1 MRSFRFA
8 GLQEA
13 IQMRNWILKV
23 VVVVLAFSA
32 GLSAVAQQDVASI
45 VGTVTDAAGG
55 VIPGAEVTLLSTKT
69 NEAHHSKTNG
79 SGAYSFTEVA
89 PGDGYKIT
97 FTAAGFSTFE
107 VSGLYLGVAS
117 VRTQNAQLRPGQ
129 QTVVEVNASN
139 QQVTID
145 TTDATVGNNLD
156 TKLLADL
163 PIYDRTTPAVLFT
176 LQPGVTL
183 GGSTTGAR
191 LDQGNVTVDGLDVN
205 NFATGTPFAIVASA
219 PVDAMQEFRAT
230 VAGELPSAGPAGG
243 GQFQLVTKSGTNKY
257 HGSISEYNRNTD
269 FVANSWFGNNDGL
282 PRAALIQNQFG
293 GDIGGPIV
301 KNKLFIYFNF
311 LGNKIDQNQ
320 LEQRVV
326 PLASYLAGNVGYI
339 TNAAGCGSNA
349 HLNANP
355 DCIAYIT
362 NAQIQTTANYD
373 PLGEGLNPAL
383 FAEIKQRYPAVNNLS
398 QGDGI
403 NTGGFDFTAPFPFSQ
418 TNYTGRLDYV
428 ATHNISLFARLILN
442 RQNGTQQA
450 PQFPGDPVT
459 DPNIDRSYSY
469 ASGGTW
475 VINSRMTDHFTYGK
489 TVSNANFPTVYD
501 PQGTNLV
508 TYGLI
513 QSPYIS
519 PSNAQHQIIP
529 ISLVSDDFTW
539 QKGNHTI
546 GVGGTFKWITSF
558 FQDKLDFTNNSIGAG
573 EFLTELDPGSLPAN
587 LNSSQTAAS
596 DFSSALI
603 FGLGSINTES
613 SEYEFTA
620 AGTPIAEGTGSIR
633 NYRYYQYEAY
643 AGDTWKVTPTLTLTY
658 GVNYQFY
665 SVPYETHGF
674 QSIAN
679 MISADGTTAPLEAS
693 KYLAD
698 RIAQSDAGLSGNAAL
713 PLISYIPGG
722 KANHQRGY
730 YSPAYNNFAPRFA
743 FAYNPSFDRKTT
755 FNGSATMVYDRTLV
769 DAVQFQQDQFNYL
782 FQNTT
787 DMSYGTE
794 GASSTS
800 NLAALPRIMAGSTPP
815 GVGVTGFA
823 TRAPLA
829 PQAIASPFEPN
840 VVNGVPDGIAQNFPA
855 IENQIMDPTIK
866 TPYNF
871 VFNFGMQHQFPAGFV
886 MKLNYAG
893 RLGRRL
899 LAQEDVSQVLDFP
912 DGASGQ
918 LFSQA
923 FSTFTQQLR
932 TGGPAAVTP
941 QPWFEDQIFPG
952 ATAALAAN
960 GTFGANGFGQ
970 LGDIGDFS
978 ADLQAAGLIAPNI
991 LMPAQFGLDTIYT
1004 NRGSSSY
1011 NGLLL
1016 TVQKNLSHGLQFD
1029 FNYTWSNSIDNVS
1042 LTGNQVAAGGY
1053 GFICDVVRPRECRG
1067 PSDNDERQFISSDF
1081 IYALPVGRGRTFAAN
1096 VPLWLDELIGGW
1108 SVSGLPYWHSG
1119 DPYTVFSNAFVASF
1133 ANDAPAILIGNK
1145 ADLNAHPNKQADGA
1159 VFMYTNPTQAAADF
1173 EGPLGFNIGSR
1184 NAFRGPDYFNMDA
1197 ELAKTFIIIPN
1208 KVNFKFAADAYNV
1221 FNHNSFAGFG
1231 DNAGNAGESYNSG
1244 AFGQIST
1251 ANGNLGTGT
1260 TTTARILQVSGR
1272 ISF

>member
-1 MRSFRFA
+1 MLFGGSTMRSFRF
-8 GLQEA
+8 GRLQEA

-69 NEAHHSKTNG
+69 NEAHHSKTNN

-97 FTAAGFSTFE
+97 FTASGFSTFE
-107 VSGLYLGVAS
+107 VSGLYLGVAT
-117 VRTQNAQLRPGQ
+117 VRTQDAQLHPGQ

-139 QQVTID
+139 QQATID

-183 GGSTTGAR
+183 GGSTTGSR
-191 LDQGNVTVDGLDVN
+191 LDQGNVTIDGIDVN

-219 PVDAMQEFRAT
+219 PVDSMQEFRAT

-257 HGSISEYNRNTD
+257 HGSISEYNRNAD
-269 FVANSWFGNNDGL
+269 FVANSWFNNNDSL
-282 PRAALIQNQFG
+282 PKPNLVQNQFG
-293 GDIGGPIV
+293 GEIGGPIV
-301 KNKLFIYFNF
+301 KDKLFIYFNF
-311 LGNKIDQNQ
+311 LGNQIAQSET
-320 LEQRVV
+320 EQRTV
-326 PLASYLAGNVGYI
+326 PLPSYLAGNVGYI
-339 TNAAGCGSNA
+339 TNGAACTPQSR
-349 HLNANP
+349 ANTTP
-355 DCIAYIT
+355 QCIGYVSS
-362 NAQIQTTANYD
+362 AQVTAFD
-373 PLGEGLNPAL
+373 PLNQGLNPAL
-383 FAEIKQRYPAVNNLS
+383 FAEINQRYPAGNNLS

-403 NTGGFDFTAPFPFSQ
+403 NTEGFDFTTPFPTGQ
-418 TNYTGRLDYV
+418 TVYTGRLDYV
-428 ATHNISLFARLILN
+428 ATHNISLFARLNLN
-442 RQNGTQQA
+442 RRNGTQA
-450 PQFPGDPVT
+450 SPEFPGDPVT

-469 ASGGTW
+469 AAGGTW
-475 VINSRMTDHFTYGK
+475 VISSHMTDHFTYGK
-489 TVSNANFPTVYD
+489 TVSNANFPTVYN

-513 QSPYIS
+513 NSPYVS
-519 PSNAQHQIIP
+519 PVNAQHQIIP
-529 ISLVSDDFTW
+529 ISLVSDDLTW
-539 QKGNHTI
+539 QKGNHTF
-546 GVGGTFKWITSF
+546 GFGGTFKWITSF
-558 FQDKLDFTNNSIGAG
+558 FQDKLDFTNNSVGLG
-573 EFLTELDPGSLPAN
+573 GHLPALDSAQRPMN
-587 LNSSQTAAS
+587 LNDSTTAAGLY
-596 DFSSALI
+596 DSAFV
-603 FGLGSINTES
+603 FGLGSINTET

-620 AGTPIAEGTGSIR
+620 AGAPIAEGTGSIR

-643 AGDTWKVTPTLTLTY
+643 AGDTWKVTPNLTLTY

-665 SVPYETHGF
+665 SVPYEEHGF
-674 QSIAN
+674 ESIAN
-679 MISADGTTAPLEAS
+679 MISADGTSSPLEAS

-698 RIAQSDAGLSGNAAL
+698 RIAQSNAGLSGNTAL
-713 PLISYIPGG
+713 PLISYMPGG

-769 DAVQFQQDQFNYL
+769 DAIQFQQDQFNYL
-782 FQNTT
+782 FQNTSS
-787 DMSYGTE
+787 MIFGPA
-794 GASSTS
+794 GASAATE
-800 NLAALPRIMAGSTPP
+800 LAAQPRIMPGATPP
-815 GVGVTGFA
+815 GKGTTGF
-823 TRAPLA
+823 TLPAPLA
-829 PQAIASPFEPN
+829 PQNTPSPTEPF
-840 VVNGVPDGIAQNFPA
+840 VFGGVPEGLALGQIN
-855 IENQIMDPTIK
+855 EIMDPTIK

-871 VFNFGMQHQFPAGFV
+871 VYNFGMQHQFPAGFV
-886 MKLNYAG
+886 MKLSYAG

-912 DGASGQ
+912 DLASGQ

-923 FSTFTQQLR
+923 FANFTTQLR
-932 TGGPAAVTP
+932 AGGPAAVTP
-941 QPWFEDQIFPG
+941 QPWFEDQVGPG
-952 ATAALAAN
+952 ATAFLASTAS
-960 GTFGANGFGQ
+960 GIGADSFGQ

-978 ADLQAAGLIAPNI
+978 FELQGDGYIGPNI
-991 LMPAQFGLDTIYT
+991 LMPAQFAENTMYT

-1029 FNYTWSNSIDNVS
+1029 FNYTWSNSIDNTT
-1042 LTGNQVAAGGY
+1042 LTGNQVGFGGY
-1053 GFICDVVRPRECRG
+1053 GIICDVVRPRECRG

-1096 VPLWLDELIGGW
+1096 TPLWLDELIGGW
-1108 SVSGLPYWHSG
+1108 GISGLPYWHSG
-1119 DPYTVFSNAFVASF
+1119 DPYSVFSDAETAS
-1133 ANDAPAILIGNK
+1133 AVTNAPAILIGNK
-1145 ADLNAHPNKQADGA
+1145 ADLNPHPNKMSDGA
-1159 VFMYTNPTQAAADF
+1159 VNMFKNPNQAAADF
-1173 EGPLGFNIGSR
+1173 EGPIGFNIGSR
-1184 NAFRGPDYFNMDA
+1184 NAFRGPDYFNMDV

-1208 KVNFKFAADAYNV
+1208 KVNLKFAANAYNV
-1221 FNHNSFAGFG
+1221 LNHNSFSSFG
-1231 DNAGNAGESYNSG
+1231 DNSANAAEFFNLGL
-1244 AFGQIST
+1244 FGQINSSQT
-1251 ANGNLGTGT
+1251 NS
-1260 TTTARILQVSGR
+1260 RVMQVSGR

>member
-1 MRSFRFA
+1 MLFGGSTMRSFRFA

-107 VSGLYLGVAS
+107 VSGLYLGVAT
-117 VRTQNAQLRPGQ
+117 VRTQDAQLHPGK
-129 QTVVEVNASN
+129 TEVVEVNASN
-139 QQVTID
+139 QQATID

-156 TKLLADL
+156 TKLLDEL
-163 PIYDRTTPAVLFT
+163 PIYNRNTPAALFT

-191 LDQGNVTVDGLDVN
+191 LDQGNVTIDGMDVN
-205 NFATGTPFAIVASA
+205 NFATGTPFYIVGNA
-219 PVDAMQEFRAT
+219 PVDSMQEFRAT

-269 FVANSWFGNNDGL
+269 LVANSWFGNNDGL
-282 PRAALIQNQFG
+282 TRAALIQNQFG

-301 KNKLFIYFNF
+301 KDKLFIYFNF
-311 LGNKIDQNQ
+311 LGNKITQSA
-320 LEQRVV
+320 LEQRTV
-326 PLASYLAGNVGYI
+326 PLPSYLAGNVGYI
-339 TNAAGCGSNA
+339 TNAAGCQSNSR
-349 HLNANP
+349 ANTTP
-355 DCIAYIT
+355 NCIAYLS
-362 NAQIQTTANYD
+362 NAQIQANYD
-373 PLGEGLNPAL
+373 PLGEGLNPTL
-383 FAEIKQRYPAVNNLS
+383 FAEINQRYPAGNNLS

-403 NTGGFDFTAPFPFSQ
+403 NTEGFDFTTPTPTSG
-418 TNYTGRLDYV
+418 TIYTGRLDYV
-428 ATHNISLFARLILN
+428 ATHNISLFARLTLT
-442 RQNGTQQA
+442 RQNGTQA
-450 PQFPGDPVT
+450 GVDFPGDPVT
-459 DPNIDRSYSY
+459 NPNIDRSYSY

-475 VINSRMTDHFTYGK
+475 VINSHMTDHFTYGK
-489 TVSNANFPTVYD
+489 TEANFNFPTTYN
-501 PQGTNLV
+501 PQGTSLV
-508 TYGLI
+508 SFGLI
-513 QSPYIS
+513 TNPYTSPA
-519 PSNAQHQIIP
+519 NAQHQIIP
-529 ISLVSDDFTW
+529 IPLVSDDFTW
-539 QKGNHTI
+539 QKGNHTF
-546 GVGGTFKWITSF
+546 GMGGTFKWITSF
-558 FQDKLDFTNNSIGAG
+558 FQDKLDYTSNNVGTGGNLLS
-573 EFLTELDPGSLPAN
+573 LDPSSEPAN
-587 LNSSQTAAS
+587 LGASTTAAS
-596 DFSSALI
+596 DFSSALVV
-603 FGLGSINTES
+603 GLGAISTES

-620 AGTPIAEGTGSIR
+620 AAAPIAEGTGSIR

-665 SVPYETHGF
+665 SVPYEEHGF

-679 MISADGTTAPLEAS
+679 MISADGTTSPLEAS

-698 RIAQSDAGLSGNAAL
+698 RIQQSNAGLSGNTAV

-722 KANHQRGY
+722 KVNHQRGY
-730 YSPAYNNFAPRFA
+730 YSPDYTNFAPRFA

-769 DAVQFQQDQFNYL
+769 DAIQFQQDQFNYL

-787 DMSYGTE
+787 SLSYGTA
-794 GASSTS
+794 GASSAS
-800 NLAALPRIMAGSTPP
+800 NLAALPRIAAGSTPP

-823 TRAPLA
+823 LPAPLA

-840 VVNGVPDGIAQNFPA
+840 VSNGVPFGIQEGFVPN
-855 IENQIMDPTIK
+855 EIMDPTIK

-886 MKLNYAG
+886 VKLNYAG

-912 DGASGQ
+912 DVASGQ

-932 TGGPAAVTP
+932 SGGVAAVTP
-941 QPWFEDQIFPG
+941 QPWFEDQIGPG
-952 ATAALAAN
+952 ATAFLAGSSIGVN
-960 GTFGANGFGQ
+960 SLGQ

-978 ADLQAAGLIAPNI
+978 QQLQAAGLIAPNV
-991 LMPAQFGLDTIYT
+991 LMPAQFEEDTIYT

-1042 LTGNQVAAGGY
+1042 FTGNQVAYGGY
-1053 GFICDVVRPRECRG
+1053 GFICDATRPRECRG

-1108 SVSGLPYWHSG
+1108 GISGLPYWHSG
-1119 DPYTVFSNAFVASF
+1119 DPYTVFSNAFVAGF
-1133 ANDAPAILIGNK
+1133 ANDAPAILTGNK
-1145 ADLNAHPNKQADGA
+1145 ADLNAHPNKLADGA
-1159 VFMYTNPTQAAADF
+1159 VFMFTNPTQAAADF
-1173 EGPLGFNIGSR
+1173 EGPIGFNIGSR

-1197 ELAKTFIIIPN
+1197 ELSKTFIIIPN
-1208 KVNFKFAADAYNV
+1208 KVNLKFAANAFNV
-1221 FNHNSFAGFG
+1221 LNHNSFSSFG
-1231 DNAGNAGESYNSG
+1231 DVASNPETFNSG
-1244 AFGQIST
+1244 VFGQISSSQ
-1251 ANGNLGTGT
+1251 
-1260 TTTARILQVSGR
+1260 TTARILQVSGK

>member
-1 MRSFRFA
+1 MRLFRFA
-8 GLQEA
+8 SLT
-13 IQMRNWILKV
+13 
-23 VVVVLAFSA
+23 F
-32 GLSAVAQQDVASI
+32 AVALALLVGFFVAPTALRAQETSGI
-45 VGTVTDAAGG
+45 TGVVTDASGA
-55 VIPGAEVTLLSTKT
+55 VVPGAEVTLLNTKT
-69 NEAHHSKTNG
+69 NESFHLKTNG
-79 SGAYSFTEVA
+79 SGAYEFLQVP

-97 FTAAGFSTFE
+97 FSASGFSTFD

-117 VRTQNAQLRPGQ
+117 VRTQNAQLHAGE
-129 QTVVEVNASN
+129 QTAVEVNASN
-139 QQVTID
+139 QQATID
-145 TTDATVGNNLD
+145 TTDATIGNNLD

-163 PIYDRTTPAVLFT
+163 PIYDRTSPAVLFT

-191 LDQGNVTVDGLDVN
+191 TDQGNVTIDGIDVN
-205 NFATGTPFAIVASA
+205 NFATGTPFFIVGNA
-219 PVDAMQEFRAT
+219 PVDSMQEFRAT
-230 VAGELPSAGPAGG
+230 VAGELPSAGQAGG
-243 GQFQLVTKSGTNKY
+243 AQLQLVTKSGTNKF

-269 FVANSWFGNNDGL
+269 LVANSWFGNDDGL
-282 PRAALIQNQFG
+282 TRAALIQNQFG
-293 GDIGGPIV
+293 GEIGGPIV

-311 LGNKIDQNQ
+311 LGNKIDQNA
-320 LEQRVV
+320 LEQRTV

-339 TNAAGCGSNA
+339 TNAAGCDSNSR
-349 HLNANP
+349 ANTTP
-355 DCIAYIT
+355 NCIAYLT
-362 NAQIQTTANYD
+362 NAQIKASPNYD

-383 FAEIKQRYPAVNNLS
+383 FAEIGQRYPAANNLG

-403 NTGGFDFTAPFPFSQ
+403 NTGGFDFTTPTPTSG
-418 TNYTGRLDYV
+418 TIYTGRLDYV
-428 ATHNISLFARLILN
+428 ATHNLSLFARLTLT
-442 RQNGTQQA
+442 RQNGTQA
-450 PQFPGDPVT
+450 GVDFPGDPIT
-459 DPNIDRSYSY
+459 SPNIDRSYSY
-469 ASGGTW
+469 AAGGTW
-475 VINSRMTDHFTYGK
+475 VINSHMTDHFTYGK
-489 TVSNANFPTVYD
+489 TVANYNFPTTYD

-508 TYGLI
+508 SYGLI
-513 QSPYIS
+513 TSPYTS
-519 PSNAQHQIIP
+519 PVNAQHQIIP
-529 ISLVSDDFTW
+529 VSSVSDDFTW
-539 QKGNHTI
+539 QKGNHTF

-558 FQDKLDFTNNSIGAG
+558 FQDKLDYTNNSIGAG
-573 EFLTELDPGSLPAN
+573 AFLSEIDPSSLPGN
-587 LNSSQTAAS
+587 VNSSQTAAS
-596 DFSSALI
+596 EFSSALI

-620 AGTPIAEGTGSIR
+620 AGAPIAEGTGSIR

-643 AGDTWKVTPTLTLTY
+643 AGDTWKVSPSLTLTY

-698 RIAQSDAGLSGNAAL
+698 RITQSNASLSGNAAL

-787 DMSYGTE
+787 DQSYGTA

-840 VVNGVPDGIAQNFPA
+840 VVNKVPDGIAQNFPA
-855 IENQIMDPTIK
+855 IENEIMDPTIK

-871 VFNFGMQHQFPAGFV
+871 VYNFGMQHQFPAGFV
-886 MKLNYAG
+886 MKLNYTG

-912 DGASGQ
+912 DPASGQ

-923 FSTFTQQLR
+923 FTNYTEQLR
-932 TGGPAAVTP
+932 AGGAAAVTP
-941 QPWFEDQIFPG
+941 QPWFEHQIGAG
-952 ATAALAAN
+952 ATDFLASI
-960 GTFGANGFGQ
+960 GELGATGFGG

-978 ADLQAAGLIAPNI
+978 QILQAAGLIAPNV

-1096 VPLWLDELIGGW
+1096 IPLWLDELIGGW
-1108 SVSGLPYWHSG
+1108 GISGLPYWHSG

-1133 ANDAPAILIGNK
+1133 ANDAPAILTGNK
-1145 ADLNAHPNKQADGA
+1145 ADLNAHPNKEANNA
-1159 VFMYTNPTQAAADF
+1159 IFMFKNPTQAAADF
-1173 EGPLGFNIGSR
+1173 EGPIGFNFGSR
-1184 NAFRGPDYFNMDA
+1184 NGFRGPDYFNMDA
-1197 ELAKTFIIIPN
+1197 ELAKTFSIIPN
-1208 KVNFKFAADAYNV
+1208 KVNLKFAANAFNV
-1221 FNHNSFAGFG
+1221 LNHNSFSSFG
-1231 DNAGNAGESYNSG
+1231 DNAGNGGESYNSG
-1244 AFGQIST
+1244 VFGQISSSQT
-1251 ANGNLGTGT
+1251 Q
-1260 TTTARILQVSGR
+1260 ARILQVSGK

>member
-1 MRSFRFA
+1 MRFPRFA
-8 GLQEA
+8 KLQET
-13 IQMRNWILKV
+13 IQMRSWIFKV
-23 VVVVLAFSA
+23 VVVILAFSA
-32 GLSAVAQQDVASI
+32 GFSAVAQQDVASI
-45 VGTVTDAAGG
+45 VGTVTDSAGG
-55 VIPGAEVTLLSTKT
+55 AIPGAEVTLLSTKT
-69 NEAHHSKTNG
+69 NEAHHSKTNS
-79 SGAYSFTEVA
+79 SGAYSFLQVA
-89 PGDGYKIT
+89 PGEGYKVTIS
-97 FTAAGFSTFE
+97 APGFSTFE
-107 VSGLYLGVAS
+107 VSGLYLGVAT
-117 VRTQNAQLRPGQ
+117 VRTQDAQLHPGQ

-139 QQVTID
+139 QQATID

-163 PIYDRTTPAVLFT
+163 PIYDRTSPAVLFT

-191 LDQGNVTVDGLDVN
+191 LDQGNVTIDGMDVN
-205 NFATGTPFAIVASA
+205 NFATGTAFFIVANA
-219 PVDAMQEFRAT
+219 PVDSMQEFRAT

-269 FVANSWFGNNDGL
+269 LVANSWFGNNDGL
-282 PRAALIQNQFG
+282 TRAALIQNQFG

-301 KNKLFIYFNF
+301 KNRLFIYFNF
-311 LGNKIDQNQ
+311 LGNKIDQNA
-320 LEQRVV
+320 LEQRTV

-339 TNAAGCGSNA
+339 TNAAGCASNSR
-349 HLNANP
+349 ANTTP
-355 DCIAYIT
+355 NCIAYLS
-362 NAQIQTTANYD
+362 NAQIQTNPNYD

-383 FAEIKQRYPAVNNLS
+383 FAEISQRYPAVNNLS

-403 NTGGFDFTAPFPFSQ
+403 NTGGFDFTTPTPTSG
-418 TNYTGRLDYV
+418 TIYTGRLDYN
-428 ATHNISLFARLILN
+428 ATHNISLFARLTLT
-442 RQNGTQQA
+442 RQNGTQA
-450 PQFPGDPVT
+450 GVDFPGDPVT
-459 DPNIDRSYSY
+459 SPNIDRSYSY
-469 ASGGTW
+469 AAGGTW

-489 TVSNANFPTVYD
+489 TEANYNFPTTYN

-508 TYGLI
+508 SYGLI
-513 QSPYIS
+513 TSPYTS
-519 PSNAQHQIIP
+519 PVNAQHQIIP
-529 ISLVSDDFTW
+529 IPLVSDDFTW
-539 QKGNHTI
+539 QKGNHTF
-546 GVGGTFKWITSF
+546 GMGGTFKWITSY
-558 FQDKLDFTNNSIGAG
+558 FQDKLDYTNNSVGAG
-573 EFLTELDPGSLPAN
+573 ENLTELDASSLPLN
-587 LNSSQTAAS
+587 INSSQTAAS
-596 DFSSALI
+596 ELSSALI

-620 AGTPIAEGTGSIR
+620 AGAPIPEGTGSIR

-643 AGDTWKVTPTLTLTY
+643 AGDTWKVTPSLTLTY
-658 GVNYQFY
+658 GINYQFY

-679 MISADGTTAPLEAS
+679 MISADGTTSPLEAS

-698 RIAQSDAGLSGNAAL
+698 RIAQSNAGLSGNTAV

-730 YSPAYNNFAPRFA
+730 YSPDYTNFAPRFA

-787 DMSYGTE
+787 DQSYGTA

-800 NLAALPRIMAGSTPP
+800 NLAALPRLTAGSTPP

-840 VVNGVPDGIAQNFPA
+840 VVNGVPDGQSQNFPA
-855 IENQIMDPTIK
+855 IENEIMDPTIK

-912 DGASGQ
+912 DLASGQ

-923 FSTFTQQLR
+923 FATFTQQLR
-932 TGGPAAVTP
+932 AGGPGAATP

-960 GTFGANGFGQ
+960 GTFGATGYGG
-970 LGDIGDFS
+970 LGDMGDFS
-978 ADLQAAGLIAPNI
+978 SLLQAAGLIAPNI

-1011 NGLLL
+1011 NGMLL

-1053 GFICDVVRPRECRG
+1053 GFICDATRPRECRG

-1081 IYALPVGRGRTFAAN
+1081 IYALPIGRGRTFAAN

-1108 SVSGLPYWHSG
+1108 GVSGLPYWHSG
-1119 DPYTVFSNAFVASF
+1119 DPYTVFSNAFIAGF
-1133 ANDAPAILIGNK
+1133 ANDAPAILTGNK
-1145 ADLNAHPNKQADGA
+1145 ADLNAHPHKLADGA

-1173 EGPLGFNIGSR
+1173 EGPIGFNIGSR

-1208 KVNFKFAADAYNV
+1208 KVNLKFAANAFNV
-1221 FNHNSFAGFG
+1221 LNHNSFSSLG
-1231 DNAGNAGESYNSG
+1231 DGASSDGTYNSG
-1244 AFGQIST
+1244 VFGQINSSQT
-1251 ANGNLGTGT
+1251 N
-1260 TTTARILQVSGR
+1260 ARILQVSGK